1 MENSY
6 GIGVRNRYELFYD
19 EEVDPLDLLKQT
31 EKVKEK
37 GPEKENKGKAANK
50 TTTTTTTKDP
60 AVKKATKTDPQQP
73 KVAEK
78 TSAPSEP
85 GGKSSN
91 QCCHRQIS
99 KISECVNN
107 VG

>member
-19 EEVDPLDLLKQT
+19 EDVDPLDLLKQT

-50 TTTTTTTKDP
+50 TTTTTKAP
-60 AVKKATKTDPQQP
+60 AVKKGTKTDPQQP
-73 KVAEK
+73 KISEK
-78 TSAPSEP
+78 TSAPGEP
-85 GGKSSN
+85 GGKSTN
-91 QCCHRQIS
+91 QHCHGQI
-99 KISECVNN
+99 KINLKCV
-107 VG
+107 